1 MRKGKCENCKFCIKV
16 IDKTEIHC
24 GNTRPVRKIEKEK
37 DRPEW
42 CPKKKVKR

>member
-1 MRKGKCENCKFCIKV
+1 MKLVDSK
-16 IDKTEIHC
+16 EIYC
-24 GNTRPVRKIEKEK
+24 GNTRPVKKIEKEK